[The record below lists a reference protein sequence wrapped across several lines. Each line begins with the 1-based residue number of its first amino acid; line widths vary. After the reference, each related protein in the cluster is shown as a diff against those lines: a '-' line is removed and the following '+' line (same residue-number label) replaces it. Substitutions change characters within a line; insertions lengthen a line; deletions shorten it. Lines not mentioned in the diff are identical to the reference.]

1 MPFSEKPSPQSIS
14 FRESVYHAI
23 FQMAADAIVLID
35 AKTLCFAEVNPAACE
50 LLGYSRNELIEQP
63 LTLIDIDSTR
73 VDIQQLADKI
83 LARGVFRFNKRQ
95 RCKNGRILDIQIH
108 TRVLHL
114 DDSIFFISIWRDISR
129 QNRKKRALMASEAKF
144 RNFIENNTA
153 VMLLLD
159 PVSGVIKEANQAAVD
174 FYGYPHNTL
183 VGMNISQINTLPS
196 DQLEQL
202 KKSAGEAKEGMC
214 FTVPHRLASGDIRW
228 MEVHSTLI
236 EQNGQKLLFSILHD
250 ITDRQKVMGA
260 LEESEQAF
268 RRLFEDAA
276 NPIILFDPESGKI
289 IDCNRATVR
298 FLCYSQKTDLIGQ
311 SPGLFVPSMRDPQ
324 SENHDVVYNAIEQA
338 LKKGSVSFD
347 CQPETRDGRR
357 LDVEVALTALVYHG
371 QLIIHSLWIDISARK
386 AAQRQLEHLAHYDA
400 LTHLP
405 NRVLFHDRLEQAMK
419 QAQRNH
425 HFLAVVYLDLD
436 GFKSIND
443 RFGHEAGDR
452 YLIKVAQDLQAVL
465 RDSDTV
471 ARIGG
476 DEFVLI
482 FPYLERTED
491 CQHLLE
497 RLLAAVSSSAE
508 QDNYQFLVSASIGVS
523 FFPQTDRMDADQLV
537 RQADQAMYQAKL
549 AGKNQYHIFNP
560 EHDLYLRKKHQS
572 LKEIRYGLK
581 QNEFVLFY
589 QPKVNMLS
597 GKVIGAE
604 ALIRWQHPQQGMLP
618 PAAFLA
624 CVEDHILSIDMGEWV
639 IKSALA
645 QMQEWITQ
653 GVELP
658 VSVNIGAR
666 QLQQETFAEKLQN
679 ILSEYSDI
687 PPAWLT
693 LEILESSA
701 LGDIV
706 LVSDIITACRQL
718 GVKFALDDFG
728 TGYSSLTYLK
738 RLKVDQLKID
748 QSFVRNV
755 LHDED
760 DQAILQGVIG
770 LADAFR
776 REIIA
781 EGVETEQHGIQ
792 LIQLGCK
799 LAQGYGIARPMPA
812 DQILRWIKSWK
823 PYPSWASGFIE
834 I

>member
-1 MPFSEKPSPQSIS
+1 MPFSEQRPSKYTSI
-14 FRESVYHAI
+14 RESVYHAI

-50 LLGYSRNELIEQP
+50 LLGYSRNELLGQS
-63 LTLIDIDSTR
+63 LTLIDIDRSR
-73 VDIQQLADKI
+73 AEIQRLADKI

-95 RCKNGRILDIQIH
+95 RCKNGRILDIQVH
-108 TRVLHL
+108 ARVLHF
-114 DDSIFFISIWRDISR
+114 DDSIFFISIWRDISK
-129 QNRKKRALMASEAKF
+129 QTQKKRALKASEAKF

-174 FYGYPHNTL
+174 FYGYPHNIL
-183 VGMNISQINTLPS
+183 VGMNIDQINSLPNK
-196 DQLEQL
+196 QLEEL
-202 KKSAGEAKEGMC
+202 KKSAVEAKEGMC
-214 FTVPHRLASGDIRW
+214 FTVPHRLASGDLRW
-228 MEVHSTLI
+228 MEVHSTPI
-236 EQNGQKLLFSILHD
+236 EKNGYTLLFSILHD
-250 ITDRQKVMGA
+250 VTERQKTIGK

-289 IDCNRATVR
+289 IDCNRATIR
-298 FLCYSQKTDLIGQ
+298 FLHYNQKSDLIGQ
-311 SPGLFVPSMRDPQ
+311 SPSLFVPSMRDPD
-324 SENHDVVYNAIEQA
+324 SKSHNVVHNSIKQA
-338 LKKGSVSFD
+338 LEKGSVSFD
-347 CQPETRDGRR
+347 CQPETRDGCR

-371 QLIIHSLWIDISARK
+371 QRIIHSLWIDISARK

-405 NRVLFHDRLEQAMK
+405 NRVLFHDRLEQAMR
-419 QAQRNH
+419 QAQRDH
-425 HFLAVVYLDLD
+425 HFLAVIYLDLD
-436 GFKSIND
+436 GFKAIND
-443 RFGHEAGDR
+443 QFGHEAGDL

-482 FPYLERTED
+482 FPDLERTED

-497 RLLAAVSSSAE
+497 RLLAAVSFSTE
-508 QDNYQFLVSASIGVS
+508 QDNYQFPVSASIGVS
-523 FFPQTDRMDADQLV
+523 FFPQADKMDADQLI

-560 EHDLYLRKKHQS
+560 EHDLHLRKKHQS

-604 ALIRWQHPQQGMLP
+604 ALIRWQHPQQGLLP
-618 PAAFLA
+618 PSSFLP

-639 IKSALA
+639 IESALA
-645 QMQEWITQ
+645 QMQDWMTQ

-666 QLQQETFAEKLQN
+666 QLQQDTFPEKLWN
-679 ILSEYSDI
+679 ILSEYPDI

-693 LEILESSA
+693 LEVLESSA
-701 LGDIV
+701 LSDIV
-706 LVSDIITACRQL
+706 LVSDIIIECRQL

-748 QSFVRNV
+748 QSFVQNV

-760 DQAILQGVIG
+760 DQAILQGIIG
-770 LADAFR
+770 LASAFR

-781 EGVETEQHGIQ
+781 EGVETELHGIQ
-792 LIQLGCK
+792 LIHLDCE
-799 LAQGYGIARPMPA
+799 LAQGYGIAKPMPA
-812 DQILRWIKSWK
+812 DQVLSWIESWK
-823 PYPSWASGFIE
+823 PYPSWASRV
-834 I
+834 